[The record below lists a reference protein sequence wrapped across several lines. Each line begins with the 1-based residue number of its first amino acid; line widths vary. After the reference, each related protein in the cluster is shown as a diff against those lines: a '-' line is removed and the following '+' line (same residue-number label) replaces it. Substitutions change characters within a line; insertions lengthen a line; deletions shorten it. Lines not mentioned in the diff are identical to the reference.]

1 MVDGKIYNQIRKHYH
16 QLSLT
21 SALFS
26 NLSTITSQ
34 PSTNMKS
41 RLLIFATL
49 LAAPLA
55 FAAEGTIKDKALA
68 LSAANKDSVLFLSAV
83 VEIEVTAGDNPAK
96 KEERKLEMLGTVI
109 NKDGLIVVP
118 LSTLD
123 VASTIDGRMVN
134 GPQGPMK
141 LVAKGT
147 TKEVKILMPDG
158 SEVAAKVA
166 FKDTDLDL
174 AFIRPEKPEEVKL
187 TPVDTANSATMSV
200 LENVIILGRLAKD
213 LNREPVVMTNEIISI
228 VTKPRT
234 FAKVATQTLGMPVF
248 NKDGKFLGLGI
259 NRFSPKGDSD
269 SQGPVPANVVLP
281 AADLLESASQ
291 AK

>member
-1 MVDGKIYNQIRKHYH
+1 
-16 QLSLT
+16 
-21 SALFS
+21 
-26 NLSTITSQ
+26 
-34 PSTNMKS
+34 MKS
-41 RLLIFATL
+41 RLLLFTVL

-55 FAAEGTIKDKALA
+55 HASDGPLREKALA
-68 LSAANKDSVLFLSAV
+68 LSASNKDSVLFLSAV

-109 NKDGLIVVP
+109 GKDGLIVVP

-123 VASTIDGRMVN
+123 VASNIDGRMVN

-141 LVAKGT
+141 LSAKGT

-158 SEVAAKVA
+158 TETAAKVA

-174 AFIRPEKPEEVKL
+174 AFIRPEKPGEVKL
-187 TPVDTANSATMSV
+187 TPVDTANSAPMA
-200 LENVIILGRLAKD
+200 LMDDVIILGRLGKD
-213 LNREPVVMTNEIISI
+213 LNREPVVMTNEIISL

-234 FAKVATQTLGMPVF
+234 FAKIASQSLGMPVF
-248 NKDGKFLGLGI
+248 NKEGKFLGIGI
-259 NRFSPKGDSD
+259 NRFGPKGETD
-269 SQGPVPANVVLP
+269 GPPVPSNVVLP
-281 AADLLESASQ
+281 AADLLESAAQ

>member
-1 MVDGKIYNQIRKHYH
+1 MKPR
-16 QLSLT
+16 
-21 SALFS
+21 LF
-26 NLSTITSQ
+26 
-34 PSTNMKS
+34 
-41 RLLIFATL
+41 
-49 LAAPLA
+49 LAALVA
-55 FAAEGTIKDKALA
+55 SSIAHAAEGPLKEKALA
-68 LSAANKDSVLFLSAV
+68 LSNTNKDSVLFLSAV
-83 VEIEVTAGDNPAK
+83 VEIEVTAGDKPAQ

-109 NKDGLIVVP
+109 GKDGLMVVP

-141 LVAKGT
+141 LSAKGT

-158 SEVAAKVA
+158 TETEAKVA

-187 TPVDTANSATMSV
+187 TPVDTANSAPMT
-200 LENVIILGRLAKD
+200 LLDDVIILGRLNKD
-213 LNREPVVMTNEIISI
+213 LNREPVVITNEIISL
-228 VTKPRT
+228 VSKPRT
-234 FAKVATQTLGMPVF
+234 FAKLSTASLGMPVF
-248 NKDGKFLGLGI
+248 NKDGKFLGIGI

-269 SQGPVPANVVLP
+269 NQGPAPSNVVLP